1 MIGERE
7 VGVVIG
13 PMREVK
19 GEVLVSLAPDLAD
32 LITALNDK
40 DGDAKSLETGG
51 EGETAGES
59 AS

>member
-1 MIGERE
+1 
-7 VGVVIG
+7 
-13 PMREVK
+13 MREVK